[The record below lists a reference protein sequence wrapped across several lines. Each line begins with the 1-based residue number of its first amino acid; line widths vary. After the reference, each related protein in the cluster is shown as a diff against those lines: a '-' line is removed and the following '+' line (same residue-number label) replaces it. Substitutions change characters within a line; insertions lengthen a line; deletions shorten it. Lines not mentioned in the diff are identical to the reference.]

1 MTTLPRF
8 KMRFEPMTI
17 EHLGLRLY
25 STLPP
30 VISELV
36 SNSHDAESPR
46 VEITLP
52 TGPVTA
58 TSEVVLRDFGHGMTA
73 NEFQNEFLPIGRNRR
88 GKDSAAV
95 MSKNGKVRITGRKG
109 LGKLSA
115 FGVATVME
123 VRSVRAGDAICLR
136 LDYDEMKAWMEGHG
150 NTDYEP
156 TVVQKRTGSTNDPDG
171 VETTLRGF
179 HRTRPISDD
188 DVRRGLARRLS
199 FIGTKFKVSVN
210 GKPIQPGDR
219 YQRSDCPKGYVW
231 DVAELHDDGRVGT
244 GNRVTGWIG
253 FHSKS
258 SQGGRGVDI
267 YANGKAVQLGSYFNF
282 ASTQAQWARAY
293 LIGEVHADFLD
304 AEKDLAATAR
314 DSVVW
319 ESDLGQS
326 LQDWGQA
333 TLRSAFERWIDLRRS
348 EKETEITTAA
358 GFDRWLATRQESE
371 RRVAKRLLKVLVN
384 DPDLDPKSAQPL
396 LEIVK
401 SSVETLAFRELVEA
415 IESDGGMVTTL
426 LKLFEEWRV
435 IEARE
440 HLRLADGRQSAIE
453 QLDQFIEQGA
463 LEVQQMQPL
472 FERNL
477 WLIDATWSEASG
489 QTRYTELL
497 RKNCKEAKD
506 LDDKDRRLDILGVR
520 TGGEVTVVELKRP
533 EKTLSRRDLEQV
545 ARYVDW
551 ARTNF
556 KASGD
561 SAPRHVRGLLVVGK
575 MGKVADLR
583 EAIRRLAGDDIRVE
597 TYSDLNTRAKE
608 YYGEAERILSK
619 VAPEYAR
626 RHRKQKTQHGSAK
639 SRILAPGRKKK

>member
-1 MTTLPRF
+1 
-8 KMRFEPMTI
+8 MRFEPMTI

-52 TGPVTA
+52 TGQVTSA
-58 TSEVVLRDFGHGMTA
+58 SEVVLRDFGHGMTA
-73 NEFQNEFLPIGRNRR
+73 TELQDEFLPIGRNRR

-95 MSKNGKVRITGRKG
+95 MSKNGRVRVTGRKG

-123 VRSVRAGDAICLR
+123 VRSIRAGDAICLR
-136 LDYDEMKAWMEGHG
+136 LDYEEMRAWLEGHG

-156 TVVQKRTGSTNDPDG
+156 TVVPGRTGPTKDADG
-171 VETTLRGF
+171 VETILRGF
-179 HRTRPISDD
+179 HRTRPISEDE
-188 DVRRGLARRLS
+188 VRRGLARRLN
-199 FIGTKFKVSVN
+199 FIGPKFKVTVN
-210 GKPIQPGDR
+210 GVPIRPGDR
-219 YQRSDCPKGYVW
+219 YQRSDCPKGYAW
-231 DVAELHDDGRVGT
+231 DVSELHADVVG
-244 GNRVTGWIG
+244 GSNPVRGWIG
-253 FHSKS
+253 FHAKS

-319 ESDLGQS
+319 ESDLGQA

-333 TLRSAFERWIDLRRS
+333 MLRTAFDRWIDLRRK
-348 EKETEITTAA
+348 EKETEITSAA

-371 RRVAKRLLKVLVN
+371 RRVAQRLLKVLAN

-426 LKLFEEWRV
+426 LRLFEEWRV

-453 QLDQFIEQGA
+453 QLDHFIDQGA

-489 QTRYTELL
+489 QTTYTELL

-533 EKTLSRRDLEQV
+533 EKTLARKDLEQV

-556 KASGD
+556 KATGD
-561 SAPRHVRGLLVVGK
+561 NAPKHVRGLLVVGK

-608 YYGEAERILSK
+608 YYGEAERILAK

-626 RHRKQKTQHGSAK
+626 RHRKQKTQYGSSNGK
-639 SRILAPGRKKK
+639 THPPGRKKK